1 MKNPE
6 LQYRT
11 RHAPALSEWIEAAP
25 GCIGAVSDRLS
36 VSEVA

>member
-11 RHAPALSEWIEAAP
+11 RQVAALSHWIGGVMSSP
-25 GCIGAVSDRLS
+25 GAVACPMPASG
-36 VSEVA
+36 VA